1 MPDGAFY
8 LYVNCAGLLG
18 KRTPAGHAID
28 TDSDV
33 VMYLLD
39 HAGVAVVSGA
49 AYGVSPYFR
58 LSIATSIETL
68 MDGMERIAE
77 AVAALA

>member
-1 MPDGAFY
+1 
-8 LYVNCAGLLG
+8 
-18 KRTPAGHAID
+18 
-28 TDSDV
+28 
-33 VMYLLD
+33 MYLLD
-39 HAGVAVVSGA
+39 HAGVAVVLGV
-49 AYGVSPYFR
+49 AYGLSPCFR